1 MELAQNRFL
10 VVGLGITGVET
21 SRFLRSKGA
30 PVKATDSREVQE
42 LGSAVEDLVAGGMEI
57 RCGTHA
63 PEFFKWAD
71 TIVLSPGVRFDLPEI
86 RDAQAS
92 GKTVISEIEL
102 AWNFISKPV
111 IGITGTNGKT
121 TTTSLLSEILNRSG
135 LKTFTGGNIG
145 TPLISVAEKDEE
157 YDFLLLELSSF
168 QLQGIK
174 SFAPHVAVIL
184 NISPNHLDH
193 HSSMEEYEAA
203 KLGLFTNQTENDW
216 AVFNA
221 DDPVVFKG
229 AGGFRAKKISF
240 GTREEKTD
248 VYCREDEIVFG
259 ELSFCLRNSA
269 LLGEHNKEN
278 IMAAVAV
285 AGVLGCQQGS
295 VQKSIDEFRPL
306 PHRMEFVVTVKG
318 VDVYNDSK
326 STTPFSTLR
335 AIESLPSPIILV
347 AGGKDKGID
356 YDCLKNAVASKVK
369 ALVFI
374 GETKEKM
381 RAQLGNL
388 TRTTCADSLKEAAE
402 SAFDLSEAGDT
413 LLFSPGC
420 SSFDM
425 FNSYEERGN
434 LFKEIVRN
442 V

>member
-1 MELAQNRFL
+1 MELGKNRFL
-10 VVGLGITGVET
+10 VVGLGVTGVET
-21 SRFLRSKGA
+21 SKFLRSKGA
-30 PVKATDSREVQE
+30 PVRATDSREARE
-42 LGSAVEDLVAGGMEI
+42 LGPAVEELAAGGMEI
-57 RCGTHA
+57 RCGTHV
-63 PEFFKWAD
+63 PELFEWAD
-71 TIVLSPGVRFDLPEI
+71 TIVLSPGVRFDLPEV
-86 RDAQAS
+86 RDAQGA

-121 TTTSLLSEILNRSG
+121 TTTSLLSEILRRSG
-135 LKTFTGGNIG
+135 MKIFTGGNIG
-145 TPLISVAEKDEE
+145 TPLISVAGKDDE

-168 QLQGIK
+168 QLQGTRN
-174 SFAPHVAVIL
+174 FAPHVAVIL

-203 KLGLFTNQTENDW
+203 KLRLFANQAEDDW

-221 DDPVVFKG
+221 EDPAVLKG
-229 AGGFRAKKISF
+229 SGGFRAKKVSF
-240 GTREEKTD
+240 GIQEKKTD
-248 VYCREDEIVFG
+248 VYCSEDEIVFG
-259 ELSFCLRNSA
+259 ELSFCLRDSA
-269 LLGEHNKEN
+269 LVGEHNKEN

-285 AGVLGCQQGS
+285 AGILGCKRDP

-306 PHRMEFVVTVKG
+306 PHRMEFVLTAKG
-318 VDVYNDSK
+318 VNVYNDSK
-326 STTPFSTLR
+326 STTPFATLR
-335 AIESLPSPIILV
+335 AIESLPPPIILV

-369 ALVFI
+369 ALIFM

-388 TRTTCADSLKEAAE
+388 AQTTCADSLKEAAQ
-402 SAFDLSEAGDT
+402 SAFEFSEAGDT

-425 FNSYEERGN
+425 FSSYEERGN
-434 LFKEIVRN
+434 LFKEIVKN

>member
-1 MELAQNRFL
+1 MELGENRFL
-10 VVGLGITGVET
+10 IVGLGITGVET

-30 PVKATDSREVQE
+30 PVKATDSREAGE
-42 LGSAVEDLVAGGMEI
+42 LGSEVEELAAEGMEI

-63 PEFFKWAD
+63 PEFFEWAD

-86 RDAQAS
+86 RDARAA

-121 TTTSLLSEILNRSG
+121 TTTSLLSEMLERSG
-135 LKTFTGGNIG
+135 MKIFTGGNIG
-145 TPLISVAEKDEE
+145 TPLISVAEKDDE

-174 SFAPHVAVIL
+174 DFSPHVAVIL

-203 KLGLFTNQTENDW
+203 KLGLFANQREDDW

-221 DDPVVFKG
+221 DDPAVLRG
-229 AGGFRAKKISF
+229 SDSFRAKKISF
-240 GTREEKTD
+240 GTGQDKTD
-248 VYCREDEIVFG
+248 VYCKEDEIVSG
-259 ELSFCLRNSA
+259 EISFRLRDSA
-269 LLGEHNKEN
+269 LVGEHNREN

-285 AGVLGCQQGS
+285 AGVLGCERDP

-306 PHRMEFVVTVKG
+306 PHRMEFVLTIRG

-326 STTPFSTLR
+326 STTPFATLR

-356 YDCLKNAVASKVK
+356 YGCLKDAVADKVK
-369 ALVFI
+369 ALVLI
-374 GETKEKM
+374 GETTEKM
-381 RAQLGNL
+381 RAQLGGL
-388 TRTTCADSLKEAAE
+388 AQTTCAGSLKEATR
-402 SAFDLSEAGDT
+402 SALGLSETGDT

-425 FNSYEERGN
+425 FSSYEERGN
-434 LFKEIVRN
+434 LFKEIVRD

>member
-1 MELAQNRFL
+1 MELEENKFL

-21 SRFLRSKGA
+21 SKFLRSKGA
-30 PVKATDSREVQE
+30 PVKATDSREEGE
-42 LGSAVEDLVAGGMEI
+42 LGPVVEKLAAGGMEV

-63 PEFFKWAD
+63 PEFFEWAD
-71 TIVLSPGVRFDLPEI
+71 TIVLSPGVRFNLPEI
-86 RDAQAS
+86 RDAQAA
-92 GKTVISEIEL
+92 GKTVISEVEL

-121 TTTSLLSEILNRSG
+121 TTTSLLSEMLIRSG
-135 LKTFTGGNIG
+135 MKIFTGGNIG
-145 TPLISVAEKDEE
+145 TPLISVAEKDDE

-168 QLQGIK
+168 QLQGIRDF
-174 SFAPHVAVIL
+174 SPHVAVIL

-203 KLGLFTNQTENDW
+203 KLGLFANQGEDDW

-221 DDPVVFKG
+221 DDPTVLKG
-229 AGGFRAKKISF
+229 SDSFRAKKISF
-240 GTREEKTD
+240 GTGKEKTD
-248 VYCREDEIVFG
+248 VYCSEDGIVFG

-269 LLGEHNKEN
+269 LVGEHNKEN

-285 AGVLGCQQGS
+285 AGALGCQQDP
-295 VQKSIDEFRPL
+295 VQKSINEFRPL
-306 PHRMEFVVTVKG
+306 PHRMEFVLTIRG
-318 VDVYNDSK
+318 VNVYNDSK
-326 STTPFSTLR
+326 STTPFATLR
-335 AIESLPSPIILV
+335 AIESLSSPIVLV
-347 AGGKDKGID
+347 AGGKDKGVD
-356 YDCLKNAVASKVK
+356 YGCLKDAVASKVK
-369 ALVFI
+369 ALVLI
-374 GETKEKM
+374 GETAEKM

-388 TRTTCADSLKEAAE
+388 AQTTCAGSLQEAAQ
-402 SAFDLSEAGDT
+402 SAFELSEAGDT

-425 FNSYEERGN
+425 FNSYEERGE

>member
-1 MELAQNRFL
+1 MELGENRFL

-21 SRFLRSKGA
+21 SKFLHSKGA
-30 PVKATDSREVQE
+30 SVKATDSREAGE
-42 LGSAVEDLVAGGMEI
+42 LGPVVEKLATGGMEI
-57 RCGTHA
+57 RYGTHA
-63 PEFFKWAD
+63 PEFFEWAD

-86 RDAQAS
+86 RDAQVA

-121 TTTSLLSEILNRSG
+121 TTTSLLSEMLKRSG
-135 LKTFTGGNIG
+135 MKIFTGGNIG
-145 TPLISVAEKDEE
+145 TPLISIAEKDDE

-174 SFAPHVAVIL
+174 DFSPHVAVIL

-203 KLGLFTNQTENDW
+203 KLGLFANQRENDW

-221 DDPVVFKG
+221 DDPAVLKG
-229 AGGFRAKKISF
+229 SNSFRAKKISF
-240 GTREEKTD
+240 GTGQGKTD
-248 VYCREDEIVFG
+248 VYCKEDEIVFG

-269 LLGEHNKEN
+269 LVGEHNKEN

-285 AGVLGCQQGS
+285 AGVLGCQWDP
-295 VQKSIDEFRPL
+295 VQKSINEFRPL
-306 PHRMEFVVTVKG
+306 PHRMEFVLTTRG

-326 STTPFSTLR
+326 STTPFATLR

-356 YDCLKNAVASKVK
+356 YDCLKDAVASKVK
-369 ALVFI
+369 ALVLI
-374 GETKEKM
+374 GETREKM
-381 RAQLGNL
+381 RTQLGNL
-388 TRTTCADSLKEAAE
+388 AQTTCAGSLKEATRN
-402 SAFDLSEAGDT
+402 AFELSNAGDT

-425 FNSYEERGN
+425 FSSYQERGN
-434 LFKEIVRN
+434 LFKEIVRD

>member
-1 MELAQNRFL
+1 MKLEGNGFL

-21 SRFLRSKGA
+21 SKFLCSKGIT
-30 PVKATDSREVQE
+30 VKATDSREAAE
-42 LGSAVEDLVAGGMEI
+42 LGPAVEKLAAGGMEI

-63 PEFFKWAD
+63 TELFEWAD

-86 RDAQAS
+86 RNAQAA

-121 TTTSLLSEILNRSG
+121 TTTSLLSEILRQSG
-135 LKTFTGGNIG
+135 LKIFTGGNIG
-145 TPLISVAEKDEE
+145 TPLISAAEKDDE

-174 SFAPHVAVIL
+174 DFSPHIAVIL

-193 HSSMEEYEAA
+193 HSSMQEYEAA
-203 KLGLFTNQTENDW
+203 KLGLFANQTENDW

-221 DDPVVFKG
+221 DDPAALKG
-229 AGGFRAKKISF
+229 SGGFRAKKISF
-240 GTREEKTD
+240 GTGKQKTN
-248 VYCREDEIVFG
+248 VYCREDEIAFG
-259 ELSFCLRNSA
+259 ELSFCLRDSA
-269 LLGEHNKEN
+269 LVGEHNKEN

-285 AGVLGCQQGS
+285 AGVLGCQRDS
-295 VQKSIDEFRPL
+295 VQKSINKFRPL
-306 PHRMEFVVTVKG
+306 PHRMEFVLTTNG

-335 AIESLPSPIILV
+335 AIQSLPSPIILI
-347 AGGKDKGID
+347 AGGKDKGIN
-356 YDCLKNAVASKVK
+356 YDCLKDAVASKVK
-369 ALVFI
+369 AMVLI

-381 RAQLGNL
+381 RAQLGSL
-388 TRTTCADSLKEAAE
+388 AKTMCARSLKEATQ
-402 SAFDLSEAGDT
+402 SAFELSGTGDT

-434 LFKEIVRN
+434 LFKEILRDV
-442 V
+442 

>member
-1 MELAQNRFL
+1 MEFGENRFL
-10 VVGLGITGVET
+10 IVGLGITGVET
-21 SRFLRSKGA
+21 SKFLHSKGV
-30 PVKATDSREVQE
+30 PVKATDSREAGE
-42 LGSAVEDLVAGGMEI
+42 LGPVVEKLATGGVEI

-63 PEFFKWAD
+63 PEFFEWAD

-86 RDAQAS
+86 RDAQVA

-121 TTTSLLSEILNRSG
+121 TTTSLLSEMLKRSG
-135 LKTFTGGNIG
+135 MKIFTGGNIG
-145 TPLISVAEKDEE
+145 TPLISVAEKDDE

-174 SFAPHVAVIL
+174 DFSPHVAVIL

-203 KLGLFTNQTENDW
+203 KLGLFANQRENDW

-221 DDPVVFKG
+221 DDPAVLKG
-229 AGGFRAKKISF
+229 SDSFRAKKISF
-240 GTREEKTD
+240 GTGQEKTD
-248 VYCREDEIVFG
+248 VYCKEDEIVFG

-269 LLGEHNKEN
+269 LVGEHNKEN

-285 AGVLGCQQGS
+285 AGVLGCQWDP
-295 VQKSIDEFRPL
+295 VQKSINEFRPL
-306 PHRMEFVVTVKG
+306 PHRMEFVLTTRG

-326 STTPFSTLR
+326 STTPFATLR

-356 YDCLKNAVASKVK
+356 YNCLKDAVASKVK
-369 ALVFI
+369 ALVLI
-374 GETKEKM
+374 GETREKM
-381 RAQLGNL
+381 RAQLGDL
-388 TRTTCADSLKEAAE
+388 AQTMCAGSLKEATQN
-402 SAFDLSEAGDT
+402 AFELSNAGDT

-425 FNSYEERGN
+425 FSSYEERGN
-434 LFKEIVRN
+434 LFKEIVKD

>member
-1 MELAQNRFL
+1 MELGENRFL
-10 VVGLGITGVET
+10 VVGLGVTGVET
-21 SRFLRSKGA
+21 SKFLLSKGV
-30 PVKATDSREVQE
+30 PVKATDSREARE
-42 LGSAVEDLVAGGMEI
+42 LGSVVEELSAGGMEVL
-57 RCGTHA
+57 CGTHA

-71 TIVLSPGVRFDLPEI
+71 TVVLSPGVRFDLPEI
-86 RDAQAS
+86 SNAQAA

-121 TTTSLLSEILNRSG
+121 TTTSLLSEMLRRSG
-135 LKTFTGGNIG
+135 LKIFTGGNIG
-145 TPLISVAEKDEE
+145 TPLISVAEKDGE

-168 QLQGIK
+168 QLQGIRN
-174 SFAPHVAVIL
+174 FAPHVAVIL
-184 NISPNHLDH
+184 NISPDHLDH
-193 HSSMEEYEAA
+193 HSSMEEYETA
-203 KLGLFTNQTENDW
+203 KLSLFANQTEDDW

-221 DDPVVFKG
+221 EDPAVLKG
-229 AGGFRAKKISF
+229 SGGFRAKKVSF
-240 GTREEKTD
+240 GTREKETD

-259 ELSFCLRNSA
+259 ELSFCLRDSA
-269 LLGEHNKEN
+269 LVGEHNKEN

-285 AGVLGCQQGS
+285 AGILGCQLNP

-306 PHRMEFVVTVKG
+306 PHRMEFVLTVKG
-318 VDVYNDSK
+318 VNVYNDSK

-335 AIESLPSPIILV
+335 AIESLPSPIILL

-356 YDCLKNAVASKVK
+356 YDCLKDAVASKVK

-374 GETKEKM
+374 GETREKM
-381 RAQLGNL
+381 RAQLGDL
-388 TRTTCADSLKEAAE
+388 AQTTCADSLKEATR
-402 SAFDLSEAGDT
+402 SAFELSEAGDT

-425 FNSYEERGN
+425 FRSYEERGN
-434 LFKEIVRN
+434 LFKEIVRD

>member
-1 MELAQNRFL
+1 MELEENKFL

-21 SRFLRSKGA
+21 SKFLHSKGA
-30 PVKATDSREVQE
+30 SVKATDSREAGE
-42 LGSAVEDLVAGGMEI
+42 LGPVVEKLATGGMEI

-63 PEFFKWAD
+63 PEFFEWAD

-86 RDAQAS
+86 RDAQVA

-121 TTTSLLSEILNRSG
+121 TTTSLLSEMLKRSG
-135 LKTFTGGNIG
+135 MKIFTGGNIG
-145 TPLISVAEKDEE
+145 TPLISVAEKDDE

-174 SFAPHVAVIL
+174 DFSPHVAVIL

-203 KLGLFTNQTENDW
+203 KLGLFANQRKNDW

-221 DDPVVFKG
+221 DDPAVLKG
-229 AGGFRAKKISF
+229 SDSFRAKKISF
-240 GTREEKTD
+240 GTGQRKTD
-248 VYCREDEIVFG
+248 VYCKEDEIVFG
-259 ELSFCLRNSA
+259 ELSFCLRSSA
-269 LLGEHNKEN
+269 LVGEHNKEN

-285 AGVLGCQQGS
+285 AGVLGCQWDP
-295 VQKSIDEFRPL
+295 VQKSINEFRPL
-306 PHRMEFVVTVKG
+306 PHRMEFVLTTRG

-326 STTPFSTLR
+326 STTPFATLR

-356 YDCLKNAVASKVK
+356 YNCLKDAVASKVK
-369 ALVFI
+369 ALVLI
-374 GETKEKM
+374 GETREKM
-381 RAQLGNL
+381 RTQLGDL
-388 TRTTCADSLKEAAE
+388 AQTMCAGSLKEATQN
-402 SAFDLSEAGDT
+402 AFELSNAGDT

-425 FNSYEERGN
+425 FSSYEERGN
-434 LFKEIVRN
+434 LFKEIVRD

>member
-1 MELAQNRFL
+1 MKLGENRFL

-21 SRFLRSKGA
+21 SKFLRSKGT
-30 PVKATDSREVQE
+30 PVKATDSREAGE
-42 LGSAVEDLVAGGMEI
+42 LGPVVEKLAAGGMEI

-63 PEFFKWAD
+63 PELFEWAD

-86 RDAQAS
+86 RNAQVA

-121 TTTSLLSEILNRSG
+121 TTTSLLSEMLRRSG
-135 LKTFTGGNIG
+135 LKIFTGGNIG
-145 TPLISVAEKDEE
+145 TPLISVAEKDDE

-174 SFAPHVAVIL
+174 DFSPHVAVIL

-193 HSSMEEYEAA
+193 HSSMLEYEAA
-203 KLGLFTNQTENDW
+203 KLGLFANQGEDDW

-221 DDPVVFKG
+221 DDLAVLKG
-229 AGGFRAKKISF
+229 SDSFRAKKISF
-240 GTREEKTD
+240 GTGKEKTD
-248 VYCREDEIVFG
+248 VYCREDEIVF
-259 ELSFCLRNSA
+259 EEVSFCLQDSA
-269 LLGEHNKEN
+269 LVGEHNKEN

-285 AGVLGCQQGS
+285 AGVLGCQRDP
-295 VQKSIDEFRPL
+295 VQESINKFRPL
-306 PHRMEFVVTVKG
+306 PHRMEFVLTIKG
-318 VDVYNDSK
+318 VNVYNDSK
-326 STTPFSTLR
+326 STTPFATLR

-356 YDCLKNAVASKVK
+356 YDCLKDAVVSKVK
-369 ALVFI
+369 ALVLI
-374 GETKEKM
+374 GETREKM
-381 RAQLGNL
+381 RVQLGDL
-388 TRTTCADSLKEAAE
+388 AKTTCADSLKEAMQ
-402 SAFDLSEAGDT
+402 SAFELSEAGDT

-434 LFKEIVRN
+434 LFKEIVRD

>member
-1 MELAQNRFL
+1 MELGENRFL

-21 SRFLRSKGA
+21 SKFLRSKGA
-30 PVKATDSREVQE
+30 PVKATDSREE
-42 LGSAVEDLVAGGMEI
+42 GDLGPVVEKLAAGGIEV

-63 PEFFKWAD
+63 PEFFEWAN

-86 RDAQAS
+86 RDAQAA
-92 GKTVISEIEL
+92 GKTVISEVEL

-121 TTTSLLSEILNRSG
+121 TTTSLLSEMLERSG
-135 LKTFTGGNIG
+135 MKIFTGGNIG
-145 TPLISVAEKDEE
+145 TPLISVAEKDDE

-168 QLQGIK
+168 QLQGIRDF
-174 SFAPHVAVIL
+174 SPHVAVIL

-203 KLGLFTNQTENDW
+203 KLGLFANQRENDW

-221 DDPVVFKG
+221 DDPVVLKG
-229 AGGFRAKKISF
+229 SDSFRAKKISF
-240 GTREEKTD
+240 GTGKEETD

-269 LLGEHNKEN
+269 LVGEHNKEN

-285 AGVLGCQQGS
+285 AGALGCRRDP
-295 VQKSIDEFRPL
+295 VQKSINEFRPL
-306 PHRMEFVVTVKG
+306 PHRMEFVLTIRG

-326 STTPFSTLR
+326 STTPFATLR
-335 AIESLPSPIILV
+335 AIESLPSPIILL

-356 YDCLKNAVASKVK
+356 YDCLKDAVASKVK
-369 ALVFI
+369 ALVLI
-374 GETKEKM
+374 GETAEKM
-381 RAQLGNL
+381 RAQLGDL
-388 TRTTCADSLKEAAE
+388 AQTTCAGSLKEATR
-402 SAFDLSEAGDT
+402 SAFELSEAGDT

-425 FNSYEERGN
+425 FKSYEERGE

>member
-1 MELAQNRFL
+1 MELEESRFL
-10 VVGLGITGVET
+10 IVGLGITGVET
-21 SRFLRSKGA
+21 SKFLYSKGA
-30 PVKATDSREVQE
+30 SVKATDSREAGE
-42 LGSAVEDLVAGGMEI
+42 LGPVVEKLATGGMEI

-63 PEFFKWAD
+63 PEFFEWAD

-86 RDAQAS
+86 RDAQVA

-121 TTTSLLSEILNRSG
+121 TTTSLLSEMLKRSG
-135 LKTFTGGNIG
+135 MKIFTGGNIG
-145 TPLISVAEKDEE
+145 TPLISVAEKDDE

-174 SFAPHVAVIL
+174 DFSPHVAVIL

-203 KLGLFTNQTENDW
+203 KLGLFANQRENDW

-221 DDPVVFKG
+221 DDPAVLKG
-229 AGGFRAKKISF
+229 SDSFRAKKISF
-240 GTREEKTD
+240 GSGLGKTD
-248 VYCREDEIVFG
+248 VYCKEDEIVFG

-269 LLGEHNKEN
+269 LVGEHNKEN

-285 AGVLGCQQGS
+285 AGVLGCQWDP
-295 VQKSIDEFRPL
+295 VQKSINEFRPL
-306 PHRMEFVVTVKG
+306 PHRMEFVLTTRG

-326 STTPFSTLR
+326 STTPFATLR

-356 YDCLKNAVASKVK
+356 YNCLKDAVASKVK
-369 ALVFI
+369 ALVLI
-374 GETKEKM
+374 GEAREKM
-381 RAQLGNL
+381 RAQLGDSAQ
-388 TRTTCADSLKEAAE
+388 TTCAGSLKEAMQN
-402 SAFDLSEAGDT
+402 AFELSNAGDT

-425 FNSYEERGN
+425 FSSYEERGN
-434 LFKEIVRN
+434 LFKEIVRD

>member
-1 MELAQNRFL
+1 MELSENRFL
-10 VVGLGITGVET
+10 VVGLGVTGVGA
-21 SRFLRSKGA
+21 SRFLCSKGA
-30 PVKATDSREVQE
+30 PVKATDSREAGE
-42 LGSAVEDLVAGGMEI
+42 LGSPVEELAAAGVDI

-63 PEFFKWAD
+63 HEFFEWAD

-86 RDAQAS
+86 RDARKV

-121 TTTSLLSEILNRSG
+121 TTTSLLSEMLRRSG
-135 LKTFTGGNIG
+135 LKIFTGGNIG
-145 TPLISVAEKDEE
+145 TPLISVAEKDDE

-174 SFAPHVAVIL
+174 NFTPHIAVIL
-184 NISPNHLDH
+184 NISPDHLDH

-203 KLGLFTNQTENDW
+203 KLGLFANQTENDW

-221 DDPVVFKG
+221 EDPAVLRG
-229 AGGFRAKKISF
+229 SSGFRAKKVSF
-240 GTREEKTD
+240 GARNEKID
-248 VYCREDEIVFG
+248 VYCEKDGIVFG
-259 ELSFCLRNSA
+259 ELSFSVRDSA
-269 LLGEHNKEN
+269 LLGEHNREN

-285 AGVLGCQQGS
+285 AGILGCQRDPI
-295 VQKSIDEFRPL
+295 QKTIDEFRPL
-306 PHRMEFVVTVKG
+306 PHRMEFVLKVRG
-318 VDVYNDSK
+318 VSVYNDSK

-335 AIESLPSPIILV
+335 AIESLPSPIVLV
-347 AGGKDKGID
+347 AGGRDKGIS
-356 YDCLKNAVASKVK
+356 YDCLKDAVASKVK

-381 RAQLGNL
+381 HAQLGDL
-388 TRTTCADSLKEAAE
+388 VQTTCAESLGEAVE
-402 SAFDLSEAGDT
+402 SAFDLSEEGDT

-425 FNSYEERGN
+425 FSSYEERGN
-434 LFKEIVRN
+434 RFKEIVRN

>member
-1 MELAQNRFL
+1 MELAENRFL

-21 SRFLRSKGA
+21 SRFLRAKGA
-30 PVKATDSREVQE
+30 PVKATDSRKAGELGSVVQE
-42 LGSAVEDLVAGGMEI
+42 LTAGGVEI

-63 PEFFKWAD
+63 PEFFEWAD
-71 TIVLSPGVRFDLPEI
+71 TVVLSPGVRFDLPEI
-86 RDAQAS
+86 RDAQAV
-92 GKTVISEIEL
+92 GKTIISEIEL

-121 TTTSLLSEILNRSG
+121 TTTSLLSEILRRNS
-135 LKTFTGGNIG
+135 LKVFTGGNIG
-145 TPLISVAEKDEE
+145 MPLISIAEKDDE

-168 QLQGIK
+168 QLQGIRN
-174 SFAPHVAVIL
+174 FTPHIAVIL
-184 NISPNHLDH
+184 NISPDHLDH

-203 KLGLFTNQTENDW
+203 KLRLFANQTEDDW

-221 DDPVVFKG
+221 EDPAVLRG
-229 AGGFRAKKISF
+229 SNSFRAKKVSF
-240 GTREEKTD
+240 GARDGRTD
-248 VYCREDEIVFG
+248 IHCSEDEIVFG
-259 ELSFCLRNSA
+259 ELSFSVRDSA

-285 AGVLGCQQGS
+285 AGILGCQRDP

-306 PHRMEFVVTVKG
+306 PHRMEFVLTARG
-318 VDVYNDSK
+318 VSIYNDSK

-356 YDCLKNAVASKVK
+356 YDCLRDVVASKVK

-388 TRTTCADSLKEAAE
+388 AQTTCADSLKEATE
-402 SAFDLSEAGDT
+402 SAFELSEEGDT

-425 FNSYEERGN
+425 FSSYEERGN
-434 LFKEIVRN
+434 QFKEIVKN

>member
-1 MELAQNRFL
+1 MKLGKNRFL
-10 VVGLGITGVET
+10 VVGLGITGIET
-21 SRFLRSKGA
+21 SRFLRSRGI
-30 PVKATDSREVQE
+30 PVKATDSREAGE
-42 LGSAVEDLVAGGMEI
+42 IGPAVENLAAGGMDI

-63 PEFFKWAD
+63 PELFEWAD

-86 RDAQAS
+86 RDARAA
-92 GKTVISEIEL
+92 GKAVISEIEL
-102 AWNFISKPV
+102 AWNFLSKPV

-121 TTTSLLSEILNRSG
+121 TTTSLLSEMLRRSG
-135 LKTFTGGNIG
+135 LRIFTGGNIG
-145 TPLISVAEKDEE
+145 TPLISVAGKDDE

-168 QLQGIK
+168 QLQGIRGF
-174 SFAPHVAVIL
+174 SPHVAVIL

-193 HSSMEEYEAA
+193 HSSMQEYEAA
-203 KLGLFTNQTENDW
+203 KLGLFANQGENDW

-221 DDPVVFKG
+221 DDPAVVKG
-229 AGGFRAKKISF
+229 SESFRAKKISF
-240 GTREEKTD
+240 GTGKEETD
-248 VYCREDEIVFG
+248 VCCWEDEVVFG

-269 LLGEHNKEN
+269 LVGEHNREN

-285 AGVLGCQQGS
+285 AGALGCGRDP

-306 PHRMEFVVTVKG
+306 PHRTEFVLTVRG

-326 STTPFSTLR
+326 STTPFATLR

-356 YDCLKNAVASKVK
+356 YYCLKDAVAGKVK
-369 ALVFI
+369 ALVLI
-374 GETKEKM
+374 GETREKM
-381 RAQLGNL
+381 RAQLGDL
-388 TRTTCADSLKEAAE
+388 AETTCAGSIEEATR
-402 SAFDLSEAGDT
+402 SAFDLCEAGDT

-425 FNSYEERGN
+425 FSSYEERGN

>member
-1 MELAQNRFL
+1 MELEENRFL

-21 SRFLRSKGA
+21 SKFLRSKGA
-30 PVKATDSREVQE
+30 PMKATDSREAGE
-42 LGSAVEDLVAGGMEI
+42 LGPVVEELAAEGMEI

-63 PEFFKWAD
+63 PDFFEWAD

-86 RDAQAS
+86 RDAQTA

-121 TTTSLLSEILNRSG
+121 TTTSLLSEMLRRNG
-135 LKTFTGGNIG
+135 LKIFTGGNIG
-145 TPLISVAEKDEE
+145 TPLISVAEKDDE

-168 QLQGIK
+168 QLQGIRDF
-174 SFAPHVAVIL
+174 SPHVAVIL

-193 HSSMEEYEAA
+193 HSSMQEYEAA
-203 KLGLFTNQTENDW
+203 KLGLFANQRENDW

-221 DDPVVFKG
+221 DDPAVLKG
-229 AGGFRAKKISF
+229 SDSFRAKKISF
-240 GTREEKTD
+240 GTSKEKTD

-269 LLGEHNKEN
+269 LVGEHNKEN

-285 AGVLGCQQGS
+285 AGVLGCERDP
-295 VQKSIDEFRPL
+295 VQESIDEFRPL
-306 PHRMEFVVTVKG
+306 PHRMEFVLTIKG

-326 STTPFSTLR
+326 STTPFATLR

-356 YDCLKNAVASKVK
+356 YDCLKDAVASKVK
-369 ALVFI
+369 ALVLI
-374 GETKEKM
+374 GETREKM
-381 RAQLGNL
+381 RTQLGDL
-388 TRTTCADSLKEAAE
+388 AQTTCAGSLEEATQ
-402 SAFDLSEAGDT
+402 SAFELSEAGDT

-425 FNSYEERGN
+425 FSSYEERGN
-434 LFKEIVRN
+434 LFKEIVRD

>member
-1 MELAQNRFL
+1 MELLENRFL

-21 SRFLRSKGA
+21 SKFLRSKGA
-30 PVKATDSREVQE
+30 PVKATDSREARE
-42 LGSAVEDLVAGGMEI
+42 LGPMVGELAAGGMEI

-63 PEFFKWAD
+63 PELFKWAD

-86 RDAQAS
+86 KDAQAE

-102 AWNFISKPV
+102 AWNFISKPL

-121 TTTSLLSEILNRSG
+121 TTTSLLSEMLGGSG
-135 LKTFTGGNIG
+135 MKIFTGGNIG
-145 TPLISVAEKDEE
+145 TPLISAAGKDDE
-157 YDFLLLELSSF
+157 YDFVLLELSSF
-168 QLQGIK
+168 QLQGIRE
-174 SFAPHVAVIL
+174 FAPHVAVIL

-203 KLGLFTNQTENDW
+203 KLGLFANQSREDW

-221 DDPVVFKG
+221 DDPTVLRG
-229 AGGFRAKKISF
+229 SDGFRAKKISF
-240 GTREEKTD
+240 GTGEEKTD
-248 VYCREDEIVFG
+248 VYCKNDEIVFG
-259 ELSFCLRNSA
+259 ELSLCLRNSA
-269 LLGEHNKEN
+269 LIGEHNKEN

-285 AGVLGCQQGS
+285 AGILGCRREQM
-295 VQKSIDEFRPL
+295 QKSIDEFRPL
-306 PHRMEFVVTVKG
+306 PHRMEFVLTARG
-318 VDVYNDSK
+318 VNVYNDSK
-326 STTPFSTLR
+326 STTPFATLK

-356 YDCLKNAVASKVK
+356 YDCLKDAVAGKVK

-374 GETKEKM
+374 GETREKM
-381 RAQLGNL
+381 RAQLGDL
-388 TRTTCADSLKEAAE
+388 AQTRCADSLKEATQ
-402 SAFDLSEAGDT
+402 SAFKLSETGDT

-425 FNSYEERGN
+425 FSSYEERGN
-434 LFKEIVRN
+434 LFKEIVRD

>member
-1 MELAQNRFL
+1 MELGENRFL
-10 VVGLGITGVET
+10 VVGLGVTGIET
-21 SRFLRSKGA
+21 SKFLRSKGA
-30 PVKATDSREVQE
+30 PVRATDSREARE
-42 LGSAVEDLVAGGMEI
+42 LGPAVEELAAGGMEI

-63 PEFFKWAD
+63 PELFEWAD

-86 RDAQAS
+86 RDAQGA
-92 GKTVISEIEL
+92 GKTVISEVEL

-121 TTTSLLSEILNRSG
+121 TTTSLLSEILRRSG
-135 LKTFTGGNIG
+135 MKIFTGGNIG
-145 TPLISVAEKDEE
+145 TPLISVAGKDDE

-168 QLQGIK
+168 QLQGTRN
-174 SFAPHVAVIL
+174 FTPHVAVIL

-203 KLGLFTNQTENDW
+203 KLRLFANQTEDDW

-221 DDPVVFKG
+221 EDPAVLRG
-229 AGGFRAKKISF
+229 SGGFRAKKVSF
-240 GTREEKTD
+240 GIREEKTD

-259 ELSFCLRNSA
+259 KLSFCLRDSA
-269 LLGEHNKEN
+269 LVGEHNKEN

-285 AGVLGCQQGS
+285 AGILGCRQDP

-306 PHRMEFVVTVKG
+306 PHRMEFVLTAKG
-318 VDVYNDSK
+318 VNVYNDSK
-326 STTPFSTLR
+326 STTPFATLR
-335 AIESLPSPIILV
+335 AIESLPPPIILV

-388 TRTTCADSLKEAAE
+388 AQTTCADSLKEAAQ
-402 SAFDLSEAGDT
+402 SAFELSEAGDT

-425 FNSYEERGN
+425 FRSYEERGN
-434 LFKEIVRN
+434 LFKEIVKN

>member
-1 MELAQNRFL
+1 MELLENRFL

-21 SRFLRSKGA
+21 SKFLRSKGV
-30 PVKATDSREVQE
+30 PVKATDSREARE
-42 LGSAVEDLVAGGMEI
+42 LGPMVGELAAEGMEI

-63 PEFFKWAD
+63 PELFEWAD
-71 TIVLSPGVRFDLPEI
+71 TVVLSPGVRFDLPEI
-86 RDAQAS
+86 RDAKAA

-111 IGITGTNGKT
+111 IGVTGTNGKT
-121 TTTSLLSEILNRSG
+121 TTTSLLSEMLEGSG
-135 LKTFTGGNIG
+135 MKVFTGGNIG
-145 TPLISVAEKDEE
+145 TPLISVAGKDDG
-157 YDFLLLELSSF
+157 YDFVLLELSSF
-168 QLQGIK
+168 QLQGIRE
-174 SFAPHVAVIL
+174 FAPHVAVIL

-203 KLGLFTNQTENDW
+203 KLGLFANQGRDDW

-221 DDPVVFKG
+221 DDPTVLRG
-229 AGGFRAKKISF
+229 SDGFRARKISF
-240 GTREEKTD
+240 GTREKTD
-248 VYCREDEIVFG
+248 VYCENDEIVFG
-259 ELSFCLRNSA
+259 ELSFCLRSSA
-269 LLGEHNKEN
+269 LIGEHNKEN

-285 AGVLGCQQGS
+285 AGTLGCRREQ

-306 PHRMEFVVTVKG
+306 PHRMEFVLTARG
-318 VDVYNDSK
+318 VNVYNDSK

-356 YDCLKNAVASKVK
+356 YDCLKDAVASKVK

-374 GETKEKM
+374 GETREKM
-381 RAQLGNL
+381 RAQLGDL
-388 TRTTCADSLKEAAE
+388 AQTRCADSLKEATQ
-402 SAFDLSEAGDT
+402 SAFGLSETGDT

-425 FNSYEERGN
+425 FSSYEERGN
-434 LFKEIVRN
+434 LFKEIVRD

>member
-1 MELAQNRFL
+1 M
-10 VVGLGITGVET
+10 
-21 SRFLRSKGA
+21 
-30 PVKATDSREVQE
+30 KATDSREAGE
-42 LGSAVEDLVAGGMEI
+42 LGPMVEKLAAEGMEI

-63 PEFFKWAD
+63 PDFFEWAD

-86 RDAQAS
+86 RDAQTA

-121 TTTSLLSEILNRSG
+121 TTTSLVSEMLRRNG
-135 LKTFTGGNIG
+135 LKIFTGGNIG
-145 TPLISVAEKDEE
+145 TPLISVAEKDDE

-168 QLQGIK
+168 QLQGIRDF
-174 SFAPHVAVIL
+174 SPHVAVIL

-193 HSSMEEYEAA
+193 HSSMQEYEAA
-203 KLGLFTNQTENDW
+203 KLGLFANQRENDW

-221 DDPVVFKG
+221 DDPAVLKG
-229 AGGFRAKKISF
+229 SDSFRAKKISF
-240 GTREEKTD
+240 GTGKEKTD

-269 LLGEHNKEN
+269 LVGEHNTEN

-285 AGVLGCQQGS
+285 AGVLGCERDP
-295 VQKSIDEFRPL
+295 VQKSINEFRPL
-306 PHRMEFVVTVKG
+306 PHRMEFVLTVKG

-326 STTPFSTLR
+326 STTPFATLR

-347 AGGKDKGID
+347 AGGKDKGIN
-356 YDCLKNAVASKVK
+356 YDCLKDAVASKVK
-369 ALVFI
+369 ALVLI
-374 GETKEKM
+374 GETREKM
-381 RAQLGNL
+381 RTQLGDMAQ
-388 TRTTCADSLKEAAE
+388 TMCAGSLEEATQ
-402 SAFDLSEAGDT
+402 SAFELSEAGDT

-425 FNSYEERGN
+425 FSSYEERGN
-434 LFKEIVRN
+434 LFKEIIRDV
-442 V
+442 

>member
-1 MELAQNRFL
+1 MELAKNRFL
-10 VVGLGITGVET
+10 VVGLGITGVEA

-30 PVKATDSREVQE
+30 PVKATDSREAGE
-42 LGSAVEDLVAGGMEI
+42 LGSVVEELAAGGVEI

-63 PEFFKWAD
+63 PEFFEWAD

-86 RDAQAS
+86 RDAQAV

-121 TTTSLLSEILNRSG
+121 TTTSLLSEMLRRSG
-135 LKTFTGGNIG
+135 LKIFTGGNIG
-145 TPLISVAEKDEE
+145 TPLISVAEKDDE

-168 QLQGIK
+168 QLQGIRN
-174 SFAPHVAVIL
+174 FVPHIAVIL
-184 NISPNHLDH
+184 NISPDHLDH

-203 KLGLFTNQTENDW
+203 KLGLFANQTEDDW

-221 DDPVVFKG
+221 EDPAVLRG
-229 AGGFRAKKISF
+229 AGSFRAKKVSF
-240 GTREEKTD
+240 GTRDGGTD
-248 VYCREDEIVFG
+248 IHCREDEIVFG
-259 ELSFCLRNSA
+259 ELSFSVRDSA

-285 AGVLGCQQGS
+285 AGILGCQRDP
-295 VQKSIDEFRPL
+295 VQKTIDEFRPL
-306 PHRMEFVVTVKG
+306 PHRMEFVLTVGG
-318 VDVYNDSK
+318 VSVYNDSK
-326 STTPFSTLR
+326 STTPFSTLK

-356 YDCLKNAVASKVK
+356 YDCLKDAVASKVK
-369 ALVFI
+369 ALIFI

-381 RAQLGNL
+381 RAQLGDL
-388 TRTTCADSLKEAAE
+388 AQTTCADSLKEAAE
-402 SAFDLSEAGDT
+402 SAFELSEEGDT

-434 LFKEIVRN
+434 RFKEIVRN

>member
-1 MELAQNRFL
+1 MDLDENRFL
-10 VVGLGITGVET
+10 IVGLGITGVET
-21 SRFLRSKGA
+21 SKFLHSKGA
-30 PVKATDSREVQE
+30 SVKATDSREAGE
-42 LGSAVEDLVAGGMEI
+42 LGPVVEKLAAGGVEI

-63 PEFFKWAD
+63 PEFFEWAD

-86 RDAQAS
+86 RNAQVA

-102 AWNFISKPV
+102 AWNFLSKPV

-121 TTTSLLSEILNRSG
+121 TTTSLLSEMLKRSG
-135 LKTFTGGNIG
+135 IKIFTGGNIG
-145 TPLISVAEKDEE
+145 TPLISVAEKDDE

-174 SFAPHVAVIL
+174 DFSPHIAVIL

-203 KLGLFTNQTENDW
+203 KLGLFANQKENDW

-221 DDPVVFKG
+221 DDPAVLKG
-229 AGGFRAKKISF
+229 SDSFRAKKISF
-240 GTREEKTD
+240 GTGQEKTD
-248 VYCREDEIVFG
+248 VYCKEDEIVFG
-259 ELSFCLRNSA
+259 ELSFYLRNSA
-269 LLGEHNKEN
+269 LVGEHNKEN

-285 AGVLGCQQGS
+285 AGVLGCQRDP
-295 VQKSIDEFRPL
+295 VQKSINEFRPL
-306 PHRMEFVVTVKG
+306 PHRMEFVLTTRG

-326 STTPFSTLR
+326 STTPFATLR
-335 AIESLPSPIILV
+335 AIESLSPPIILV

-356 YDCLKNAVASKVK
+356 YNCLKDAVASKVK
-369 ALVFI
+369 ALVLI
-374 GETKEKM
+374 GETREKM
-381 RAQLGNL
+381 RAQLGDL
-388 TRTTCADSLKEAAE
+388 AQTTCADSLKEATQN
-402 SAFDLSEAGDT
+402 AFELSNAGDT

-425 FNSYEERGN
+425 FGSYEERGN
-434 LFKEIVRN
+434 LFKEIVRD

>member
-1 MELAQNRFL
+1 MKFGENRFL

-21 SRFLRSKGA
+21 SRFLRSKGI
-30 PVKATDSREVQE
+30 PVKATDSRVTGDLGPAVGE
-42 LGSAVEDLVAGGMEI
+42 LAAGGMDI

-63 PEFFKWAD
+63 PELFEWAD

-86 RDAQAS
+86 RDAREA

-102 AWNFISKPV
+102 AWNFLSKPV

-121 TTTSLLSEILNRSG
+121 TTTSLLSEMLGRSG
-135 LKTFTGGNIG
+135 LRVFTGGNIG
-145 TPLISVAEKDEE
+145 TPLVSVAEKDDE

-168 QLQGIK
+168 QLQGIRDF
-174 SFAPHVAVIL
+174 SPHVAVIL

-203 KLGLFTNQTENDW
+203 KLGLFANQRENDW

-221 DDPVVFKG
+221 DDPAALRG
-229 AGGFRAKKISF
+229 SDSFRAKKISF
-240 GTREEKTD
+240 GTGGERTD

-259 ELSFCLRNSA
+259 ELSFFLRDSA
-269 LLGEHNKEN
+269 LIGEHNREN

-285 AGVLGCQQGS
+285 AGALGCERDP
-295 VQKSIDEFRPL
+295 VQESINEFRPL
-306 PHRMEFVVTVKG
+306 PHRTEFVLTVKG
-318 VDVYNDSK
+318 ADVYNDSK
-326 STTPFSTLR
+326 STTPFATLR

-356 YDCLKNAVASKVK
+356 YDCLKDAVASKVK
-369 ALVFI
+369 ALVLI
-374 GETKEKM
+374 GETREKM
-381 RAQLGNL
+381 RVQLGDL
-388 TRTTCADSLKEAAE
+388 AETTCAGSLKEATR
-402 SAFDLSEAGDT
+402 SALDLCEAGDT

-425 FNSYEERGN
+425 FSSYEERGN
-434 LFKEIVRN
+434 LFKEIVRD